1 MGKGNTHFSHFPLK
15 AQISILFK
23 IGGNGRERIKFN

>member
-15 AQISILFK
+15 AQISIIFK
-23 IGGNGRERIKFN
+23 IGGNGKE